1 MSEVIIFAWANFIM
15 IRVSDPDPV
24 FLPGSGSCVQIT
36 LDSDPDPVPGFKF
49 LWIKGLHVHSFISTM
64 NN

>member
-1 MSEVIIFAWANFIM
+1 M
-15 IRVSDPDPV
+15 IKISDPDPV